1 MNSAVLICH
10 HKTVMAFILSDVK
23 LPAFVGLALVVTGS
37 LFIRA
42 FRWFPAP
49 PPDALVS
56 ASTTL
61 LETGESSFLHAS
73 PDNCYENNNISQHN
87 FSYKYLYINAHPS
100 LSTQQK

>member
-1 MNSAVLICH
+1 M
-10 HKTVMAFILSDVK
+10 TFIVSDVK
-23 LPAFVGLALVVTGS
+23 LPALVGLALVVTGS

-73 PDNCYENNNISQHN
+73 PDNCYKNNNISELN
-87 FSYKYLYINAHPS
+87 FHYKYLYIYVHPNFS
-100 LSTQQK
+100 LHSKNEANDSYNIGINY

>member
-1 MNSAVLICH
+1 
-10 HKTVMAFILSDVK
+10 VK
-23 LPAFVGLALVVTGS
+23 LPALVGLALVVTGS

-49 PPDALVS
+49 PPEALVS

-73 PDNCYENNNISQHN
+73 PDNCYENNDISEPI
-87 FSYKYLYINAHPS
+87 SITTIYICMHIQPS
-100 LSTQQK
+100 LYTAKMERMINRVNC

>member
-1 MNSAVLICH
+1 
-10 HKTVMAFILSDVK
+10 MAFIVSDVK
-23 LPAFVGLALVVTGS
+23 LPALVGLALAVTGS

-42 FRWFPAP
+42 FRWFPVP

-73 PDNCYENNNISQHN
+73 PDNCCENNNISEPD
-87 FSYKYLYINAHPS
+87 FYYKYILIHIETFSAR
-100 LSTQQK
+100 QK

>member
-1 MNSAVLICH
+1 
-10 HKTVMAFILSDVK
+10 MAFIMSDVK
-23 LPAFVGLALVVTGS
+23 LPVLVGLALVVMGS

-73 PDNCYENNNISQHN
+73 PDNCYENNNISEPD
-87 FSYKYLYINAHPS
+87 FYYKYLYINAHPNLS
-100 LSTQQK
+100 LHSKNEAND